1 MKNNENAVKI
11 LETYFKEIYKSLGKE
26 WTEKNETDMKNI
38 VECLNGNKGEVATAI
53 EVLDNGKVKVK
64 LKDEKIII
72 ADTLESKD

>member
-38 VECLNGNKGEVATAI
+38 VEYLNENKAEEGTVI
-53 EVLDNGKVKVK
+53 EDLGNGKVKVK

-72 ADTLESKD
+72 VDN

>member
-26 WTEKNETDMKNI
+26 WKEKNETDMKNI
-38 VECLNGNKGEVATAI
+38 VEYLNENKSEVGTVL

-64 LKDEKIII
+64 IKDEKIII
-72 ADTLESKD
+72 ADTLKSKD